1 MKEWS
6 SKMISVLRFGSSFK
20 EGWSDIL
27 HQLKITVKK
36 IKSEFGKLASDLYSQ
51 NLRF

>member
-1 MKEWS
+1 
-6 SKMISVLRFGSSFK
+6 MISVLRFGSSFK

-36 IKSEFGKLASDLYSQ
+36 KIKSEFGKLASDLYSQ
-51 NLRF
+51 NLWF